1 MLAKE
6 QNYSEN
12 VNIVNVVYEIVR
24 NKFLLPK
31 NIINM
36 QVHVCHRMNSS
47 TNCSGVSSLEE

>member
-12 VNIVNVVYEIVR
+12 VNIVNVMYEIVR
-24 NKFLLPK
+24 NKVLLPK